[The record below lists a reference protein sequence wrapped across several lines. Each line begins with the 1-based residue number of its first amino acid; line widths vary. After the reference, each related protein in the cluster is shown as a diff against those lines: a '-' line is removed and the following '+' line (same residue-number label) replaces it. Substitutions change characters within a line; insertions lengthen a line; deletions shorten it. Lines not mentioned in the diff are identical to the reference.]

1 MGKYAEHVCVEPAEI
16 ERIEALV
23 GELPTN
29 GHVRIVQKDGR
40 RHDGVISERPNVQ
53 VFRDAEEREGIN
65 GMVRLERPG
74 EPGWSCFVWLDQIE
88 RVEHLDSTLGG
99 ES

>member
-1 MGKYAEHVCVEPAEI
+1 MGKYAEHVCIEPAEI
-16 ERIEALV
+16 RRIESLI

-29 GHVRIVQKDGR
+29 GHVRIVQKDGSL
-40 RHDGVISERPNVQ
+40 HDGVISERPNVQ
-53 VFRDAEEREGIN
+53 VFRDADEQEGIN
-65 GMVRLERPG
+65 AVVRLDRPD
-74 EPGWSCFVWLDQIE
+74 EPGWIRFVWLDEIE